1 MPHGFATTWTRSLKR
16 AAFDQFKGA
25 DSELD
30 KTEWTLLCKNL
41 INTDWKP
48 SEEDPAV
55 GCKAA
60 FDEISGSDGLIS
72 KAEFTNLGGAYCS
85 VCTPAQFE
93 IAFNEVSAD
102 S

>member
-72 KAEFTNLGGAYCS
+72 KAEFTNLGADYCA

-93 IAFNEVSAD
+93 IAFNEISTD
-102 S
+102 N